1 MCLCLRFTVRGRG
14 KFHYRQLYNFKPAGS
29 WVVKISAI
37 MTIAARVTLGIP
49 PPAYAARYAMVMQPP
64 RLMTNTQT
72 GSMSISKSIVIK
84 KGLDDAGAV
93 GGIFTCR

>member
-1 MCLCLRFTVRGRG
+1 
-14 KFHYRQLYNFKPAGS
+14 
-29 WVVKISAI
+29 
-37 MTIAARVTLGIP
+37 MTIAARVTLGLP

-84 KGLDDAGAV
+84 KGPSMMVMGSLGSFSCHLQRDAVPVARYV
-93 GGIFTCR
+93 S